1 MATGAVH
8 SRPETDRPAWAGFCL
23 GVGLA
28 GFFDG
33 ILLHQILQWHHLL
46 SNVREG
52 PLGDLRGQILAD
64 GLFHAAMY
72 LIVAVGMWLLWKAR
86 PAMPGPETGRRVFA
100 HVLIGFGAWHLFD
113 GIAVHWLLGLH
124 RVNPGSEAPLLWD
137 LLFLGL
143 GSTALTAGL
152 WLRGRPR
159 GPASRGSVAAVVAF
173 VLLSGMAAAVPWR
186 GGTAVTVVFG
196 PDKAAPAVFA
206 AVKAAD
212 ARMVW
217 TDAKGVWVLD
227 VERPDSVLTL
237 YRHGAWLVSGAY
249 SPAGC
254 YVPKDVRSRI

>member
-1 MATGAVH
+1 M
-8 SRPETDRPAWAGFCL
+8 SNPAAAWGGLCL
-23 GVGLA
+23 GLGLA

-72 LIVAVGMWLLWKAR
+72 LIVAVGMWLVWKAR
-86 PAMPGPETGRRVFA
+86 SEMSGSGAGRQVFA
-100 HVLIGFGAWHLFD
+100 HLLIGFGAWHLAD
-113 GIAVHWLLGLH
+113 GILVHWLLGLH
-124 RVNPGSEAPLLWD
+124 RINPGSAIPLVWD

-143 GSTALTAGL
+143 GIAALAAGL
-152 WLRGRPR
+152 ILKRRPP
-159 GPASRGSVAAVVAF
+159 GPDRNGPVTAMVILVVLMGVAAV
-173 VLLSGMAAAVPWR
+173 LPWR
-186 GGTAVTVVFG
+186 SGSAVTVVFG
-196 PDKAAPAVFA
+196 PDTTPPAVFA

-217 TDAKGVWVLD
+217 TDTKGVWVLS

-254 YVPKDVRSRI
+254 FTPKDIGSRL